1 MDPDAVARFWLDRR
15 VRSGSPPP
23 RQAPDPVMIAR
34 LVAKLEG
41 AIGYVPESLVARD
54 VRVVA
59 RIRNGKVLPP

>member
-1 MDPDAVARFWLDRR
+1 
-15 VRSGSPPP
+15 
-23 RQAPDPVMIAR
+23 MIAR